1 MTPTYPTQAHSC
13 GNKAH
18 SPYINDDKGAS
29 SNAACLYTRREIV
42 VNSGSGLMD
51 AVVVDIDDTI
61 VSTDRRRHAAWCK
74 VLGREIPFED
84 VESSSSEEIL
94 RKYAV
99 FDRKIWKRF
108 WMLVLCVDESGVD
121 LLELDKPIHHA
132 VEILKKWSRKSKLIY
147 LTARTENMRQLTL
160 HELRKFGY
168 PTNDTELKMF
178 ALDDWM
184 DYSSISSVVKTRS
197 MIFAEILGRCNVIRV
212 VDDYPGFF
220 AAYRDHSVPD
230 RIGLL
235 REKRFSRE
243 QYLSNGATRV
253 IEGWAELADVG

>member
-1 MTPTYPTQAHSC
+1 
-13 GNKAH
+13 
-18 SPYINDDKGAS
+18 
-29 SNAACLYTRREIV
+29 
-42 VNSGSGLMD
+42 MD

-84 VESSSSEEIL
+84 VESSGSEEIL

-99 FDRKIWKRF
+99 FDRRIWKRF

-121 LLELDKPIHHA
+121 LLEFDKPIPHA
-132 VEILKKWSRKSKLIY
+132 VGILKKWSRKSKLIY

-178 ALDDWM
+178 TLDDWM

-197 MIFAEILGRCNVIRV
+197 IIFAEILDRCNVIRV
-212 VDDYPGFF
+212 VDDYPGFL

-235 REKRFSRE
+235 RKKRFSRE

-253 IEGWAELADVG
+253 IEGWDELADVG

>member
-1 MTPTYPTQAHSC
+1 V
-13 GNKAH
+13 
-18 SPYINDDKGAS
+18 
-29 SNAACLYTRREIV
+29 ACLYTRQGIV
-42 VNSGSGLMD
+42 VNSWGNLMD

-74 VLGREIPFED
+74 VLGREIPFQS

-94 RKYAV
+94 KQYAAS
-99 FDRKIWKRF
+99 DRKIWKRF
-108 WMLVLCVDESGVD
+108 WMLILCVDESGID
-121 LLELDKPIHHA
+121 LLELHEPIPHA
-132 VEILKKWSRKSKLIY
+132 VEILKKWRRTSKLIY

-178 ALDDWM
+178 TLDDWM

-197 MIFAEILGRCNVIRV
+197 MIFAEILERCNVIRV

-220 AAYRDHSVPD
+220 VAYRNYSVPD

-235 REKRFSRE
+235 REKRFTHE

-253 IEGWAELADVG
+253 IEGWDELADVG